1 MIGKMRYH
9 RMSNLL
15 YYIFNRVQG
24 SDSGV
29 HHWVTSSGSPAH
41 CSHPVHLESKDG
53 VAQWPMNFED
63 KKNIV
68 TFNTAE

>member
-1 MIGKMRYH
+1 
-9 RMSNLL
+9 MSNLL

-63 KKNIV
+63 KK
-68 TFNTAE
+68 T